1 MTLHIKSVKKVYLC
15 CYNFSLKNC
24 TSGCHFVRIVILF
37 AIPLTFSSSNIHY
50 TSLFS
55 PAKLEKLQMLQILLL
70 LSHKRLT
77 IYQFWM
83 FYFNSSVAPDTKT
96 IAEVDISVRFILLRQ
111 KLFLLVYTMSLLYL
125 DCRLHL
131 AFQRKIK
138 ESTEFWGHA
147 SILFY
152 STTQPRKMYLNL
164 NSFFDLENQIFMVCI
179 SFV

>member
-50 TSLFS
+50 TSSLFS

-77 IYQFWM
+77 MYQFWM

-111 KLFLLVYTMSLLYL
+111 KVFLLVYTMSLLYL
-125 DCRLHL
+125 KL
-131 AFQRKIK
+131 
-138 ESTEFWGHA
+138 
-147 SILFY
+147 SI
-152 STTQPRKMYLNL
+152 T
-164 NSFFDLENQIFMVCI
+164 FDR
-179 SFV
+179 S

>member
-1 MTLHIKSVKKVYLC
+1 MTLNIKKRRKKVLS
-15 CYNFSLKNC
+15 FAAIIFLRNC
-24 TSGCHFVRIVILF
+24 TLGCHFVRIVILF

-70 LSHKRLT
+70 LSHKRHT
-77 IYQFWM
+77 MYQFWM

-111 KLFLLVYTMSLLYL
+111 KLFFLVYTMSLLYL

-138 ESTEFWGHA
+138 ESTEFWVHA
-147 SILFY
+147 FILFFIL
-152 STTQPRKMYLNL
+152 QHDHEK
-164 NSFFDLENQIFMVCI
+164 CI
-179 SFV
+179 